1 MHKLEGY
8 YLLALVNSEITE
20 GIITKGSIIYTI
32 SYTQSFPES
41 HSQRTNQEADVLN
54 YSVKIMPVQNK
65 NVFQGIQPTPSLSLG
80 YLCICSFID
89 QLLLSIILSLLFS
102 FLHSFNERLSSQ
114 SLTCFSGIENL
125 SLPSEELEI

>member
-54 YSVKIMPVQNK
+54 YSVRNHAFAKQKCV
-65 NVFQGIQPTPSLSLG
+65 SRYSAH
-80 YLCICSFID
+80 
-89 QLLLSIILSLLFS
+89 SLL
-102 FLHSFNERLSSQ
+102 E
-114 SLTCFSGIENL
+114 SGLFMHLFIY
-125 SLPSEELEI
+125 